1 MASSGLSVS
10 YPLTTKGIDGNVTRR
25 SAGAYAL
32 GYRRDDKFYI
42 KYVGRS
48 DKDVNDRLLDHIGE
62 KSDYKRFRFKYY
74 SSAKAAFEK
83 ECHLYHDF
91 KPRDNTN
98 HPARPNN
105 SNWECPVCDI
115 FD

>member
-1 MASSGLSVS
+1 MADSGLNGS
-10 YPLTTKGIDGNVTRR
+10 YLLTKKGINDAVTRT

-32 GYRRDDKFYI
+32 GFVKDDKFYI

-48 DKDVNDRLLDHIGE
+48 DDDVNDRLHKHIG
-62 KSDYKRFRFKYY
+62 KKNDYKKFKFKYY

-83 ECHLYHDF
+83 ECRLYHDF
-91 KPRDNTN
+91 KPRDNII
-98 HPARPNN
+98 HPDRPNN
-105 SNWECPVCDI
+105 SNWKCPVCKK